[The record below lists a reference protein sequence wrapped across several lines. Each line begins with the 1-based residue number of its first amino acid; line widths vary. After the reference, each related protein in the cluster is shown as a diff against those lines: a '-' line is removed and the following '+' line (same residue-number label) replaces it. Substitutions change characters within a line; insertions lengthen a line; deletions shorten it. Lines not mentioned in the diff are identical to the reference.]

1 LDRRRLI
8 NSSSTSTQVTL
19 SQKRQGE
26 ADTSLHGRWL
36 ILARI
41 VWIVL
46 VALSLAI
53 SIVDIPL
60 QFVQLHIVC
69 VGSDCGQQLTASI
82 VGDLHKLNLSIDF
95 FAASIIFLEFGSY
108 FVWVVV
114 AFVIFWRKSTDW
126 MALLVALFLIL
137 FPASQSLGSPGDV
150 GVAYPFLHLLTKF
163 LDTLGWLMLLLFFY
177 LFPNGRFVPRWTAE
191 VALGYV
197 LLNILGSLIPFP
209 RGPFSDILSFFL
221 GLPLLAIVVGIG
233 LFSQIYRYIR
243 ISSPIQRQQTKW
255 VLFGVIA
262 AVALFIV
269 LAFPLLPIPQSV
281 RGTVFGVLI
290 YNTFISCAILLIPLS
305 IGFSILRYRLYD
317 IDLLINRTLVYGT
330 LTVLLALI
338 YFVCVF
344 VLQNLV
350 RGFTGQVG
358 QSQLIIVG
366 STLAI
371 AALFQPLRR
380 RIQRIIDRRFYR
392 QKYDAARTLATFS
405 ATLRNE
411 VDLSQLSEQLIMVVQ
426 ETMQPTYVSLWLS
439 KPDSKLPRPDR
450 MPSRHLSQ

>member
-1 LDRRRLI
+1 MS
-8 NSSSTSTQVTL
+8 SSSTSTKVSL
-19 SQKRQGE
+19 SQQRQSE
-26 ADTSLHGRWL
+26 ANTSLYGPSL

-41 VWIVL
+41 VWIVM
-46 VALSLAI
+46 VVLSLTI
-53 SIVDIPL
+53 SLIDIPL
-60 QFVQLHIVC
+60 HFARLHIVC

-82 VGDLHKLNLSIDF
+82 VRDLHKLNLSVDF
-95 FAASIIFLEFGSY
+95 FAASVIILEFGFY

-114 AFVIFWRKSTDW
+114 AFVIFWRKSNDW

-137 FPASQSLGSPGDV
+137 FPATQSLGSPGEV
-150 GVAYPFLHLLTKF
+150 GAAYPFLHVLTAI
-163 LDTLGWLMLLLFFY
+163 LDNLGWIMLLLFFF
-177 LFPNGRFVPRWTAE
+177 LFPDGQFVPRWTAWG
-191 VALGYV
+191 ALGYV
-197 LLNILGSLIPFP
+197 LVNIIGNLFP
-209 RGPFSDILSFFL
+209 NLPSSGVISFFL
-221 GLPLLAIVVGIG
+221 GLPLLALVVGIG

-262 AVALFIV
+262 AVVLFIV
-269 LAFPLLPIPQSV
+269 LVSPLIPIPAAV

-290 YNTFISCAILLIPLS
+290 DNTLFHCVVLLIPLS

-330 LTVLLALI
+330 LTILLALI
-338 YFVCVF
+338 YFGCVF
-344 VLQNLV
+344 VIQNLV

-358 QSQLIIVG
+358 QSPLIIVG

-392 QKYDAARTLATFS
+392 QKYDAARILATFS

-411 VDLSQLSEQLIMVVQ
+411 VDLNQLREHLVAVVQ
-426 ETMQPTYVSLWLS
+426 ETMQPSHVSLWL
-439 KPDSKLPRPDR
+439 RPSEPQKTITGIDDNVTT
-450 MPSRHLSQ
+450 